1 MKENT
6 FEEYVEFLK
15 NLHYIEILETDFR
28 MQTIALNIRGG
39 EFVVRAQKD
48 DLMDFSTALMLIDA
62 QGIEDVNY
70 DYFRKILNSIDKDTS
85 FYTAFMLQGQ
95 KLSKKSLDIF
105 LKASYYT
112 QTYKII
118 NTEFFKELEKEL
130 SVINPRMNESNL

>member
-15 NLHYIEILETDFR
+15 NLHHIEIIETDFR

-85 FYTAFMLQGQ
+85 FYTAFMLQGK

-118 NTEFFKELEKEL
+118 NTELFKELEIEL
-130 SVINPRMNESNL
+130 DAINQ

>member
-1 MKENT
+1 MKETT

-15 NLHYIEILETDFR
+15 NLHYIEIVETDFR
-28 MQTIALNIRGG
+28 MQTIVLNIRGG
-39 EFVVRAQKD
+39 EFVIRAQKD

-85 FYTAFMLQGQ
+85 FYTTFMLQG
-95 KLSKKSLDIF
+95 KELSKKSLDIF

-118 NTEFFKELEKEL
+118 NTELFKELEVEL
-130 SVINPRMNESNL
+130 NAMNTRAN

>member
-1 MKENT
+1 MKETNKTT

-28 MQTIALNIRGG
+28 MQTITLKIRGG
-39 EFVVRAQKD
+39 EFVIRAQKD
-48 DLMDFSTALMLIDA
+48 DLMDFSTALMLVNS
-62 QGIEDVNY
+62 QKIEEVDY

-85 FYTAFMLQGQ
+85 FYTAFMLQG
-95 KLSKKSLDIF
+95 KELSKKSLDIF

-118 NTEFFKELEKEL
+118 NTELFKELEAEL
-130 SVINPRMNESNL
+130 NAINQRTN